1 LANARSTSGCVT
13 IWAAGIRF
21 MLIAV
26 AYYGHKRDY
35 ELSPEESESLR
46 CWVLVAN
53 AKGRYSRGSSETIL
67 DQDIAT
73 LRDGGG
79 TKEMIDRL
87 RQQVGRLDISP
98 DELDGRNQRSALF
111 KTMFLVFR
119 AGGAPAARQTI

>member
-1 LANARSTSGCVT
+1 
-13 IWAAGIRF
+13 

-79 TKEMIDRL
+79 GVRGS
-87 RQQVGRLDISP
+87 RRAPSGASCGRGAWGGLPPSRR
-98 DELDGRNQRSALF
+98 GRTRSRGGSALQS
-111 KTMFLVFR
+111 R
-119 AGGAPAARQTI
+119 CGPRS